1 MSYFSYFPNRTDY
14 SVSLINSDLTREIRV
29 PVTFPD
35 FFRHVALA
43 FPKVNDGKY
52 FYEQVRVLDRER
64 PDQLS
69 YRLYGNDSYYWTFFI
84 LNDKLR
90 LGEAIQ
96 WPLSYEQLTNKLERE
111 YDGETI
117 VTFKSRYL
125 KSILPGLTFKKDN
138 FLYNKFRIGEIV
150 TGDKSGVSGVI
161 ANIRPEFGQIVTKNL
176 FARGSDFPAVNTV
189 QLKFRPGEIIRGE
202 NPNVTVIC
210 DESLRNADAVYR
222 YIEPAT
228 GRDVDCRNF
237 ILTDHTNTVSGL
249 STLTFRQYYEQMNEN
264 LSSIRVLKKNSVREF
279 VDAFRTLIA
288 RKPKPSDSR
297 KTY

>member
-43 FPKVNDGKY
+43 FPKINDGKY
-52 FYEQVRVLDRER
+52 FYELVRVLDRER

-125 KSILPGLTFKKDN
+125 KSILPGLTFKKDS

-150 TGDKSGVSGVI
+150 TGDRD
-161 ANIRPEFGQIVTKNL
+161 ALLTP
-176 FARGSDFPAVNTV
+176 
-189 QLKFRPGEIIRGE
+189 PG
-202 NPNVTVIC
+202 
-210 DESLRNADAVYR
+210 DADALAEA
-222 YIEPAT
+222 IERLLDDRALRGQLGAQARRT
-228 GRDVDCRNF
+228 AVERFGRAAMAD
-237 ILTDHTNTVSGL
+237 
-249 STLTFRQYYEQMNEN
+249 
-264 LSSIRVLKKNSVREF
+264 RVLRLYAGLG
-279 VDAFRTLIA
+279 VDVG
-288 RKPKPSDSR
+288 
-297 KTY
+297 